1 MDVPAPASQTDRR
14 GFLRIA
20 AGATVAGLLAA
31 CTKGSDS
38 VPPTPSTGVAS
49 GPPGSLGSIAANLN
63 LQPISAVAPTAPVN
77 TGQQLF
83 TYAMI
88 DANGQDIA
96 DASVQL
102 YAARSANERALGPFD
117 GQWHAFDGYGD
128 TGDQGPKSALY
139 HGVYVS
145 TFELPAPGTWILM
158 PTALVGEVQVGG
170 TTPLPVTRQKVVAAI
185 GSKAIPVRSPVATPS
200 KIDEICTRQPPC
212 PLHTIS
218 IADAL
223 RSGKPTVVNFG
234 TPLLCQVQ
242 LCGPVLDE
250 TIVASKRFGDR
261 ANFIHIEEFLPGKD
275 LQPPPATLENL
286 SPAFKAWGFQDEPWV
301 IVIDAHGV
309 IRGRLGPG
317 GTVAA
322 EIEQVL
328 GPLL

>member
-1 MDVPAPASQTDRR
+1 MDVPAPPTDRR
-14 GFLRIA
+14 GFLRLA
-20 AGATVAGLLAA
+20 AGASVASLLAA
-31 CTKGSDS
+31 CTKGSSS

-77 TGQQLF
+77 PGEQLF
-83 TYAMI
+83 TYALI

-96 DASVQL
+96 GASVQL

-117 GQWHAFDGYGD
+117 GRWHAFDGYGE
-128 TGDQGPKSALY
+128 TGDQSPKSALY

-145 TFELPAPGTWILM
+145 AFELPAPGTWTLM
-158 PTALVGEVQVGG
+158 PTASIGGTHVGG
-170 TTPLPVTRQKVVAAI
+170 TTALPVTRQEVVAAI
-185 GSKAIPVRSPVATPS
+185 GSKAIPVASPVATKSS
-200 KIDEICTRQPPC
+200 KVAEICTRQPPC
-212 PLHTIS
+212 SLHAIS

-223 RSGKPTVVNFG
+223 RSGRPTVVNFG

-250 TIVASKRFGDR
+250 TIVVSKRFGDR

-275 LQPPPATLENL
+275 LTPPTEQTLKTI
-286 SPAFKAWGFQDEPWV
+286 SPTFKAWGFQDEPWV
-301 IVIDAHGV
+301 IVIDPHGV

-328 GPLL
+328 RPLL